1 MSKSFYNF
9 IDSEVSEIV
18 ADNLFKD
25 ERLIST
31 PQQTAIK
38 LSSGKEVLN
47 FCANDY
53 LGLANNDQIKKAA
66 SNSVVDDGFG
76 MASVRFICGTNNLHR
91 ELENKLSKFL
101 GFEDTILYVACFD
114 ANGGL
119 FEPLFSKEDAIISD
133 ALNHASII
141 DGIRLCKAQRYR
153 YDHLSLIHI

>member
-9 IDSEVSEIV
+9 IDNEVSEIV
-18 ADNLFKD
+18 TANLFKD

-38 LSSGKEVLN
+38 LSSGEKVLN

-91 ELENKLSKFL
+91 ELETKLSNNKRGVKPPFNYCIVT
-101 GFEDTILYVACFD
+101 F
-114 ANGGL
+114 
-119 FEPLFSKEDAIISD
+119 
-133 ALNHASII
+133 
-141 DGIRLCKAQRYR
+141 
-153 YDHLSLIHI
+153 